1 MFSSQHRKAR
11 LLFELS
17 DLLLTIAAFYAA
29 YEVRAHVKLEER
41 EFYILFHRQLLL
53 LLFALIAAVCIGRWL
68 GVYEKLDSGKPLA
81 ILRDSFSQS
90 AYLSLAVVFFE
101 YAVRLDLSR
110 AFIALFASFSWLFF
124 ALFRLLS
131 GPLIGWVRKKFG
143 ALRYILIVG
152 SGARALQLAETI
164 EAAND
169 RGLRLK
175 GFVAWDAPSVTGRG
189 DYPVY
194 SPDEITPLLRRHVID
209 EIVFAVDAARL
220 PELEE
225 VLLLCDEEGVRT
237 RIAVDFFPHVNSD
250 VCLERLGSTPLLT
263 FSAAPDDEVRLF
275 AKRAIDVVL
284 ASAALILAAP
294 VMAVIWLAI
303 RLTSPGPAIFR
314 QERCG
319 LNGRRFICYKFR
331 SMRIGSEA
339 APNGNGNS
347 KHEDRSQEPGAGIK
361 LTPNGG
367 SRANTSG
374 VVFSRTIAAKVS
386 PGDPR
391 VTGVGRWLR
400 KFSLDELPQFY
411 NVLRGD
417 MALVGPRP
425 AIPSEVEQYQRW
437 QRRRLR
443 MRPGIT
449 CLWALNGR
457 DRLDFETWMRMDMHY
472 IDNWSLGLD
481 CKILLKTI
489 PQVLLGRDAN

>member
-17 DLLLTIAAFYAA
+17 DLLLTIGAFYLA
-29 YEVRAHVKLEER
+29 YEVRSQITSLENYFFIPPNER
-41 EFYILFHRQLLL
+41 
-53 LLFALIAAVCIGRWL
+53 ALTLGFCLITAVAIGRWL
-68 GVYEKLDSGKPLA
+68 DVYEKLDSGQPKA
-81 ILRDSFSQS
+81 ILRDAFSQS
-90 AYLSLAVVFFE
+90 AYLSLALLVFQ
-101 YAVRLDLSR
+101 YLLRMDLSR
-110 AFIALFASFSWLFF
+110 PFLGFFWIFSCIFF
-124 ALFRLLS
+124 SLFRLLS

-152 SGARALQLAETI
+152 SGPRALQLAETI
-164 EAAND
+164 ESAND
-169 RGLRLK
+169 RGLRIK
-175 GFVAWDAPSVTGRG
+175 GFVVWESAANPPDSAINLAA
-189 DYPVY
+189 DYPTY

-209 EIVFAVDAARL
+209 EIVFAIDAERL
-220 PELEE
+220 PDVEE

-250 VCLERLGSTPLLT
+250 GCLERLGSTPLLT
-263 FSAAPDDEVRLF
+263 FSATPDDEVRLF
-275 AKRAIDVVL
+275 VKRAIDVVL
-284 ASAALILAAP
+284 AAGALVLAAP
-294 VMAVIWLAI
+294 FMASIAIAI
-303 RLTSPGPAIFR
+303 RMTSRGKAIFR

-331 SMRIGSEA
+331 SMRLPSDVATAETPVNGRGPTVRSIATKIS
-339 APNGNGNS
+339 PN
-347 KHEDRSQEPGAGIK
+347 
-361 LTPNGG
+361 
-367 SRANTSG
+367 
-374 VVFSRTIAAKVS
+374 
-386 PGDPR
+386 DPR
-391 VTGVGRWLR
+391 VTPIGRWLR

-457 DRLDFETWMRMDMHY
+457 DRLDFDTWMRMDMHY
-472 IDNWSLGLD
+472 IDNWSLALD

-489 PQVLLGRDAN
+489 PQVLMGRDAN

>member
-11 LLFELS
+11 LLFEFS
-17 DLLLTIAAFYAA
+17 DLLLTIAAFYVA
-29 YEVRAHVKLEER
+29 YEVRSQITSLENYFFIPSSEQVLLV
-41 EFYILFHRQLLL
+41 LFCLVT
-53 LLFALIAAVCIGRWL
+53 AVAIGRWL
-68 GVYEKLDSGKPLA
+68 DVYEKLDSGQPVS
-81 ILRDSFSQS
+81 ILRDAFAQ
-90 AYLSLAVVFFE
+90 AIYLTLALLVFQ
-101 YAVRLDLSR
+101 YLLRLDLSR
-110 AFIALFASFSWLFF
+110 PFLGFF
-124 ALFRLLS
+124 AIFSGVFFSLFRLLS
-131 GPLIGWVRKKFG
+131 GPLIGWIRKKFG

-152 SGARALQLAETI
+152 SGPRAMQLAQTI
-164 EAAND
+164 ESAND
-169 RGLRLK
+169 RGLRIK
-175 GFVAWDAPSVTGRG
+175 GFVAWEGQDLNGAASIPENPTLRAA
-189 DYPVY
+189 YPVY
-194 SPDEITPLLRRHVID
+194 SPTEITPLLRRHVID
-209 EIVFAVDAARL
+209 EIVFAVDAAGL
-220 PELEE
+220 PEIEE

-250 VCLERLGSTPLLT
+250 VCLERLGSIPLLT
-263 FSAAPDDEVRLF
+263 FSATPDDEVRLF

-284 ASAALILAAP
+284 SAVALLLAAP
-294 VMAVIWLAI
+294 FMAIIAVAI
-303 RLTSPGPAIFR
+303 RLTSPGKAIFR

-331 SMRIGSEA
+331 SMREA
-339 APNGNGNS
+339 S
-347 KHEDRSQEPGAGIK
+347 D
-361 LTPNGG
+361 
-367 SRANTSG
+367 
-374 VVFSRTIAAKVS
+374 VVPVIAAEASASGDGHVQTNRNGSGPAIRSIATKVS
-386 PGDPR
+386 PDDPR
-391 VTGVGRWLR
+391 VTPIGRWLR

-457 DRLDFETWMRMDMHY
+457 DRLDFDSWMRMDMHY
-472 IDNWSLGLD
+472 IDTWSLGLD

>member
-11 LLFELS
+11 LLFEFS

-29 YEVRAHVKLEER
+29 YQVRAQITSLENYFFIPPNE
-41 EFYILFHRQLLL
+41 Q
-53 LLFALIAAVCIGRWL
+53 ALVVGFCLVTAVALGRWL
-68 GVYEKLDSGKPLA
+68 DVYEKLDSGQPAA
-81 ILRDSFSQS
+81 ILRDAFSQS
-90 AYLSLAVVFFE
+90 AYLSLALLVFQ
-101 YAVRLDLSR
+101 YLLRLDLSR
-110 AFIALFASFSWLFF
+110 PFLGFFAIFSWIFF
-124 ALFRLLS
+124 SLFRLLS

-143 ALRYILIVG
+143 ALHYILIVG
-152 SGARALQLAETI
+152 SGPRAIQLAETI

-169 RGLRLK
+169 RGLRIK
-175 GFVAWDAPSVTGRG
+175 GFVVWDNPG
-189 DYPVY
+189 DPTLLWESHYPIY
-194 SPDEITPLLRRHVID
+194 SPDEITPLLRLHVID
-209 EIVFAVDAARL
+209 EIVFAVDVARL
-220 PELEE
+220 PDLQE

-237 RIAVDFFPHVNSD
+237 RIAIDFFPHVNSD

-263 FSAAPDDEVRLF
+263 FSATPDDEVRLF
-275 AKRAIDVVL
+275 VKRAIDVVL
-284 ASAALILAAP
+284 ASLSLLLAAP
-294 VMAVIWLAI
+294 FMAIIAMGI
-303 RLTSPGPAIFR
+303 RLTSPGKIIFR

-331 SMRIGSEA
+331 SMREEPEA
-339 APNGNGNS
+339 EGAAAAARAPSVAPPNG
-347 KHEDRSQEPGAGIK
+347 RPA
-361 LTPNGG
+361 
-367 SRANTSG
+367 A
-374 VVFSRTIAAKVS
+374 RTIAAKVS
-386 PGDPR
+386 PDDPR
-391 VTGVGRWLR
+391 VTPVGRWLR

-425 AIPSEVEQYQRW
+425 AIPSEVDQYQRW

-457 DRLDFETWMRMDMHY
+457 DRLDFDSWMRLDMHY

-481 CKILLKTI
+481 CKILIKTI

>member
-11 LLFELS
+11 LLFEFS
-17 DLLLTIAAFYAA
+17 DLLLTIAALYAA
-29 YEVRAHVKLEER
+29 YHVRAQITFLENYFVISPSE
-41 EFYILFHRQLLL
+41 
-53 LLFALIAAVCIGRWL
+53 FALILGFCMIAAVAIGRSL
-68 GVYEKLDSGKPLA
+68 DVYEKLDSGQPAA
-81 ILRDSFSQS
+81 ILRDAFSQA
-90 AYLSLAVVFFE
+90 AYLSLAFLVFQ
-101 YAVRLDLSR
+101 YLLRLNLSR
-110 AFIALFASFSWLFF
+110 PFLGFFGLFSWIFF
-124 ALFRLLS
+124 SLFRILS
-131 GPLIGWVRKKFG
+131 GPLIGWIRKKFG

-152 SGARALQLAETI
+152 SGPRALQLAETI

-169 RGLRLK
+169 RGLRIK
-175 GFVAWDAPSVTGRG
+175 GFVAWDHNGCVESSLPAT
-189 DYPVY
+189 YPLY
-194 SPDEITPLLRRHVID
+194 ALDEITPLLRRHVID
-209 EIVFAVDAARL
+209 EIVFAVDAARV
-220 PELEE
+220 PDLEQ

-237 RIAVDFFPHVNSD
+237 RIAVDFFPHVNND
-250 VCLERLGSTPLLT
+250 VYLERLGSTPLLT
-263 FSAAPDDEVRLF
+263 FSATPDDEVRLF
-275 AKRAIDVVL
+275 IKRDLDVLL
-284 ASAALILAAP
+284 ASVALVLAAP
-294 VMAVIWLAI
+294 FMAVIAIAI
-303 RLTSPGPAIFR
+303 RLTSPGPIIFR

-331 SMRIGSEA
+331 SMRVSADADANAFPGRIDGRA
-339 APNGNGNS
+339 FTQ
-347 KHEDRSQEPGAGIK
+347 RS
-361 LTPNGG
+361 
-367 SRANTSG
+367 
-374 VVFSRTIAAKVS
+374 IAAKVS

-391 VTGVGRWLR
+391 VTPVGRWLR

-417 MALVGPRP
+417 MSLVGPRP

-457 DRLDFETWMRMDMHY
+457 DRLDFDTWMRMDMHY

>member
-29 YEVRAHVKLEER
+29 YQVRAQITSLENYFFIPVTE
-41 EFYILFHRQLLL
+41 Q
-53 LLFALIAAVCIGRWL
+53 ALILGFSLITAVAIGRWL
-68 GVYEKLDSGKPLA
+68 GVYEKLDSGKPTA
-81 ILRDSFSQS
+81 ILRDAFSQA
-90 AYLSLAVVFFE
+90 AYLSLAVLVFQ
-101 YAVRLDLSR
+101 YLLRLDLSR
-110 AFIALFASFSWLFF
+110 PFLGFF
-124 ALFRLLS
+124 AILSGIFFSLFRLSS
-131 GPLIGWVRKKFG
+131 GPLIGWVPKKFG

-152 SGARALQLAETI
+152 SGPRAIQLAETI

-169 RGLRLK
+169 RGLRIK
-175 GFVAWDAPSVTGRG
+175 GFVVWDTPGMLVESPTDLTPTSELALQGA
-189 DYPVY
+189 YPIY
-194 SPDEITPLLRRHVID
+194 SPNEITPLLRRHVID

-220 PELEE
+220 PDLEE

-250 VCLERLGSTPLLT
+250 VYLERLGSTPLLT
-263 FSAAPDDEVRLF
+263 FSSTPDDEVQLF
-275 AKRAIDVVL
+275 FKRAIDVVL
-284 ASAALILAAP
+284 AAGALVLSAP
-294 VMAVIWLAI
+294 VMAAIAIAI
-303 RLTSPGPAIFR
+303 RLTSPGKAVFR

-331 SMRIGSEA
+331 SMRDGAQEGA
-339 APNGNGNS
+339 APADTRVNGRTPTV
-347 KHEDRSQEPGAGIK
+347 RS
-361 LTPNGG
+361 
-367 SRANTSG
+367 
-374 VVFSRTIAAKVS
+374 IATKVS
-386 PGDPR
+386 PDDPR
-391 VTGVGRWLR
+391 VTPIGRWLR

-457 DRLDFETWMRMDMHY
+457 DRLDFDTWMRLDMNY
-472 IDNWSLGLD
+472 IDNWSLALD

>member
-11 LLFELS
+11 LLFEFS

-29 YEVRAHVKLEER
+29 YEVRAQITSLENYFFIPPNE
-41 EFYILFHRQLLL
+41 Q
-53 LLFALIAAVCIGRWL
+53 ALIVGFSLLTAVALGRWL
-68 GVYEKLDSGKPLA
+68 NVYEKLDSGQPAA
-81 ILRDSFSQS
+81 ILRDAFSQA
-90 AYLSLAVVFFE
+90 AYLSLALLVFQ
-101 YAVRLDLSR
+101 YLLRLDLSR
-110 AFIALFASFSWLFF
+110 PFLGFF
-124 ALFRLLS
+124 AIFSGIFFSLFRLLS

-152 SGARALQLAETI
+152 SGPRAIQLAETI

-169 RGLRLK
+169 RGLRIK
-175 GFVAWDAPSVTGRG
+175 GFVVWDSPADASLPVGSV
-189 DYPVY
+189 YPIY

-209 EIVFAVDAARL
+209 EIVFAVEAARL
-220 PELEE
+220 PDLEE

-263 FSAAPDDEVRLF
+263 FSATPDDEVRLF
-275 AKRAIDVVL
+275 VKRAIDVVL
-284 ASAALILAAP
+284 ASLALLLAAP
-294 VMAVIWLAI
+294 FMAVIIIGI
-303 RLTSPGPAIFR
+303 RLTSPGKAIFR

-331 SMRIGSEA
+331 SMRDDSDTA
-339 APNGNGNS
+339 VPANVPGNGR
-347 KHEDRSQEPGAGIK
+347 HAMP
-361 LTPNGG
+361 
-367 SRANTSG
+367 
-374 VVFSRTIAAKVS
+374 RTIAAKVS
-386 PGDPR
+386 PDDPR
-391 VTGVGRWLR
+391 VTPIGRWLR

-457 DRLDFETWMRMDMHY
+457 DRLDFDTWMRMDMHY

-489 PQVLLGRDAN
+489 PQVLLGRNAN

>member
-29 YEVRAHVKLEER
+29 YEVRVRITFLEHD
-41 EFYILFHRQLLL
+41 FFILPAQQVLILGFGLL
-53 LLFALIAAVCIGRWL
+53 AAVSIGRWL
-68 GVYEKLDSGKPLA
+68 GVYEKLDSGKPAA
-81 ILRDSFSQS
+81 ILRDSFSQA
-90 AYLSLAVVFFE
+90 AYLSLAILVFQ
-101 YAVRLDLSR
+101 YVVRLDLSR
-110 AFIALFASFSWLFF
+110 TFLGFFAIFSWLFF
-124 ALFRLLS
+124 SLFRLLS
-131 GPLIGWVRKKFG
+131 GPLIGWVRKEFG
-143 ALRYILIVG
+143 ALRHILIVG
-152 SGARALQLAETI
+152 AGPRALQLAETI

-169 RGLRLK
+169 RGLRIQ
-175 GFVAWDAPSVTGRG
+175 GFVVWDSPGTPGQSLPPAS
-189 DYPVY
+189 YPLY

-209 EIVFAVDAARL
+209 EIVFAVDAACL

-275 AKRAIDVVL
+275 AKRAIDVAL
-284 ASAALILAAP
+284 AAAALVLAAP
-294 VMAVIWLAI
+294 FMAVIALSI
-303 RLTSPGPAIFR
+303 RLTSPGNAIFR

-331 SMRIGSEA
+331 SMRIDSDVGA
-339 APNGNGNS
+339 AAAGGAPND
-347 KHEDRSQEPGAGIK
+347 HTPTRS
-361 LTPNGG
+361 
-367 SRANTSG
+367 
-374 VVFSRTIAAKVS
+374 VAAKIS
-386 PGDPR
+386 PDDPR
-391 VTGVGRWLR
+391 VTPIGRWLR

-411 NVLRGD
+411 NVLKGD

-457 DRLDFETWMRMDMHY
+457 DRLDFESWMRLDMLY

-489 PQVLLGRDAN
+489 PHVLLGRDAN

>member
-17 DLLLTIAAFYAA
+17 DLLLTIAAFYTA
-29 YEVRAHVKLEER
+29 YAVRAQITFLENYFFISPSER
-41 EFYILFHRQLLL
+41 TLVIGFCLITAV
-53 LLFALIAAVCIGRWL
+53 ALGRWL
-68 GVYEKLDSGKPLA
+68 DVYEKLDSGQPAA
-81 ILRDSFSQS
+81 ILRDAFSQS
-90 AYLSLAVVFFE
+90 AYLSLALLVFQ
-101 YAVRLDLSR
+101 YLLRLDLSR
-110 AFIALFASFSWLFF
+110 PFLGFFAIFSWLFF
-124 ALFRLLS
+124 SLFRLLS

-152 SGARALQLAETI
+152 SGPRALQLAETI

-169 RGLRLK
+169 RGLRIK
-175 GFVAWDAPSVTGRG
+175 GFVVWDAADTAADSSNVSADLG
-189 DYPVY
+189 YPIY
-194 SPDEITPLLRRHVID
+194 SLNEITPLLRRHVID
-209 EIVFAVDAARL
+209 EIVFAVEAARL
-220 PELEE
+220 PDIEE

-250 VCLERLGSTPLLT
+250 VGLERLGSTPLLT
-263 FSAAPDDEVRLF
+263 FSATPDDEVRLLV
-275 AKRAIDVVL
+275 KRSLDVVL
-284 ASAALILAAP
+284 ASLALVLAAP
-294 VMAVIWLAI
+294 FMAVIAAAI
-303 RLTSPGPAIFR
+303 RLTSPGKAIFR

-331 SMRIGSEA
+331 SMRETSDVTLQA
-339 APNGNGNS
+339 AQLNGRAPRL
-347 KHEDRSQEPGAGIK
+347 RS
-361 LTPNGG
+361 
-367 SRANTSG
+367 
-374 VVFSRTIAAKVS
+374 IATKIS
-386 PGDPR
+386 PDDPR
-391 VTGVGRWLR
+391 VTPVGRWLR

-411 NVLRGD
+411 NVLKGD
-417 MALVGPRP
+417 MSLVGPRP

-457 DRLDFETWMRMDMHY
+457 DRLDFDTWMRLDMSY

-481 CKILLKTI
+481 CKIILKTI

>member
-17 DLLLTIAAFYAA
+17 DLLLTVAAFYAA
-29 YEVRAHVKLEER
+29 YEVRVQITFLEHDFFILPAHTVL
-41 EFYILFHRQLLL
+41 ILGFG
-53 LLFALIAAVCIGRWL
+53 LIAAVSIGRWL
-68 GVYEKLDSGKPLA
+68 GVYEKLDSGQPAA
-81 ILRDSFSQS
+81 ILRDSFSQA
-90 AYLSLAVVFFE
+90 AYLSLAILVFQ
-101 YAVRLDLSR
+101 YIVRLDLSR
-110 AFIALFASFSWLFF
+110 PFLGFFAFFSWLFF
-124 ALFRLLS
+124 SLFRLLS
-131 GPLIGWVRKKFG
+131 GPLIGWVRKEFG

-152 SGARALQLAETI
+152 SGPRAFQLAKTI

-169 RGLRLK
+169 RGLRIK
-175 GFVAWDAPSVTGRG
+175 GFVVWDNSGEPAGAGSE
-189 DYPVY
+189 DCLLASYPMY

-209 EIVFAVDAARL
+209 EIVFAVEAARL

-263 FSAAPDDEVRLF
+263 FSATPDDEVRLF

-284 ASAALILAAP
+284 AAAALALAAP
-294 VMAVIWLAI
+294 FMAVIALAI
-303 RLTSPGPAIFR
+303 RLTSPGNAIFR

-331 SMRIGSEA
+331 SMRGEPDTAVGATATACAGSDCI
-339 APNGNGNS
+339 PV
-347 KHEDRSQEPGAGIK
+347 RS
-361 LTPNGG
+361 
-367 SRANTSG
+367 
-374 VVFSRTIAAKVS
+374 IAAKVS
-386 PGDPR
+386 PHDPR
-391 VTGVGRWLR
+391 VTPLGRWLR
-400 KFSLDELPQFY
+400 KFSIDELPQFY

-457 DRLDFETWMRMDMHY
+457 DRLDFESWMRLDMLY
-472 IDNWSLGLD
+472 IDSWSLGLD

>member
-1 MFSSQHRKAR
+1 
-11 LLFELS
+11 L
-17 DLLLTIAAFYAA
+17 
-29 YEVRAHVKLEER
+29 
-41 EFYILFHRQLLL
+41 
-53 LLFALIAAVCIGRWL
+53 
-68 GVYEKLDSGKPLA
+68 
-81 ILRDSFSQS
+81 
-90 AYLSLAVVFFE
+90 
-101 YAVRLDLSR
+101 
-110 AFIALFASFSWLFF
+110 
-124 ALFRLLS
+124 
-131 GPLIGWVRKKFG
+131 
-143 ALRYILIVG
+143 
-152 SGARALQLAETI
+152 
-164 EAAND
+164 
-169 RGLRLK
+169 
-175 GFVAWDAPSVTGRG
+175 
-189 DYPVY
+189 Y
-194 SPDEITPLLRRHVID
+194 SPNEITPLLRRHVID
-209 EIVFAVDAARL
+209 EIVFAVDAARV

-284 ASAALILAAP
+284 AAAALILTAP
-294 VMAVIWLAI
+294 FMAIIAITI
-303 RLTSPGPAIFR
+303 RLTSPGKAIFR

-331 SMRIGSEA
+331 SMRIESDVA
-339 APNGNGNS
+339 ATVGAAESPAET
-347 KHEDRSQEPGAGIK
+347 HVPCRS
-361 LTPNGG
+361 
-367 SRANTSG
+367 
-374 VVFSRTIAAKVS
+374 IAAKVS
-386 PGDPR
+386 PDDPR
-391 VTGVGRWLR
+391 ITGVGHWLR

-457 DRLDFETWMRMDMHY
+457 DRLDFESWMRLDMHY
-472 IDNWSLGLD
+472 IDNWSLRLD

>member
-11 LLFELS
+11 LLFEFS
-17 DLLLTIAAFYAA
+17 DLLLTVAAFYVA
-29 YEVRAHVKLEER
+29 YQVRVQITFLENNFFIPFSEQVL
-41 EFYILFHRQLLL
+41 ILGFCLVT
-53 LLFALIAAVCIGRWL
+53 AVAIGRWL
-68 GVYEKLDSGKPLA
+68 DVYEKLDSGQPAA
-81 ILRDSFSQS
+81 ILRDAFSQA
-90 AYLSLAVVFFE
+90 AYLSLALLVFQ
-101 YAVRLDLSR
+101 YLLRLDLSR
-110 AFIALFASFSWLFF
+110 PFLGFFGIFSWFF
-124 ALFRLLS
+124 FSLFRLLS

-152 SGARALQLAETI
+152 SGPRAFQLAETI

-169 RGLRLK
+169 RGLRIK
-175 GFVAWDAPSVTGRG
+175 GFVEWESTGAAVAGLRAA
-189 DYPVY
+189 YPIY
-194 SPDEITPLLRRHVID
+194 SPDEITPSLRGHVID

-220 PELEE
+220 PDLEE

-263 FSAAPDDEVRLF
+263 FSATPDDEVRLF

-284 ASAALILAAP
+284 SGVALVLAAP
-294 VMAVIWLAI
+294 FMAAI
-303 RLTSPGPAIFR
+303 AIGIRMTSPGKAVFR

-331 SMRIGSEA
+331 SMIVSGDGAVTSPNSGRAPA
-339 APNGNGNS
+339 A
-347 KHEDRSQEPGAGIK
+347 RS
-361 LTPNGG
+361 
-367 SRANTSG
+367 
-374 VVFSRTIAAKVS
+374 IATKIS
-386 PGDPR
+386 PDDPR
-391 VTGVGRWLR
+391 VTPMGRWLR
-400 KFSLDELPQFY
+400 KFSIDELPQFY
-411 NVLRGD
+411 NVLKGD

-457 DRLDFETWMRMDMHY
+457 DRLDFDTWMRLDMSY

>member
-1 MFSSQHRKAR
+1 MP
-11 LLFELS
+11 
-17 DLLLTIAAFYAA
+17 T
-29 YEVRAHVKLEER
+29 
-41 EFYILFHRQLLL
+41 
-53 LLFALIAAVCIGRWL
+53 
-68 GVYEKLDSGKPLA
+68 A
-81 ILRDSFSQS
+81 ILRDAFSQA
-90 AYLSLAVVFFE
+90 AYLSLALLVFQ
-101 YAVRLDLSR
+101 YLLRLDLSR
-110 AFIALFASFSWLFF
+110 PFLGFF
-124 ALFRLLS
+124 AIFSCIFYSLFRLLS

-152 SGARALQLAETI
+152 SGPRAIQLAETI

-169 RGLRLK
+169 RGLRIK
-175 GFVAWDAPSVTGRG
+175 GFVEWESDGAPGASLRAA
-189 DYPVY
+189 YPIY

-220 PELEE
+220 PDIEE

-250 VCLERLGSTPLLT
+250 VGLERLGSTPLLT

-284 ASAALILAAP
+284 SGVALVLAAP
-294 VMAVIWLAI
+294 FMAVIAIAI
-303 RLTSPGPAIFR
+303 RMTSPGKAIFR

-331 SMRIGSEA
+331 SMRADSPA
-339 APNGNGNS
+339 TS
-347 KHEDRSQEPGAGIK
+347 AGI
-361 LTPNGG
+361 PSHGRV
-367 SRANTSG
+367 SAVRS
-374 VVFSRTIAAKVS
+374 IATKIS
-386 PGDPR
+386 PDDPR
-391 VTGVGRWLR
+391 VTAVGRWLR
-400 KFSLDELPQFY
+400 KFSLDELPQLY
-411 NVLRGD
+411 NVLKGD

-457 DRLDFETWMRMDMHY
+457 DRLDFDTWMRLDMNY

-489 PQVLLGRDAN
+489 PQVLLGRDAT

>member
-11 LLFELS
+11 LLFEFS
-17 DLLLTIAAFYAA
+17 DLLLTIAAFYVA
-29 YEVRAHVKLEER
+29 YEVRSQITSLENY
-41 EFYILFHRQLLL
+41 FYIPASEQ
-53 LLFALIAAVCIGRWL
+53 ALVVGFCLITAVAIGRWL
-68 GVYEKLDSGKPLA
+68 DVYEKLDSGQPAA
-81 ILRDSFSQS
+81 ILRDALSQ
-90 AYLSLAVVFFE
+90 AFYLSLALLVFQ
-101 YAVRLDLSR
+101 YLLRLDLSR
-110 AFIALFASFSWLFF
+110 PFLGFFATFSWIFF
-124 ALFRLLS
+124 SLFRLLS

-152 SGARALQLAETI
+152 SGPRAIQLAETI

-169 RGLRLK
+169 RGLRIK
-175 GFVAWDAPSVTGRG
+175 GFVAWEVAGEPLQTA
-189 DYPVY
+189 YPIY
-194 SPDEITPLLRRHVID
+194 SPNEITPLLRRHVID

-220 PELEE
+220 QDLEE

-275 AKRAIDVVL
+275 LKRAIDVVL
-284 ASAALILAAP
+284 ACLALILAAP
-294 VMAVIWLAI
+294 FMAVIAIAI
-303 RLTSPGPAIFR
+303 RLTSPGKAIFR

-331 SMRIGSEA
+331 SMRE
-339 APNGNGNS
+339 
-347 KHEDRSQEPGAGIK
+347 Q
-361 LTPNGG
+361 
-367 SRANTSG
+367 SG
-374 VVFSRTIAAKVS
+374 VAAAAVASATNGRVPTARSIAAKIS
-386 PGDPR
+386 PDDPR
-391 VTGVGRWLR
+391 VTPIGRWLR

-411 NVLRGD
+411 NVLKGD

-425 AIPSEVEQYQRW
+425 AIPSEVDQYQRW

-457 DRLDFETWMRMDMHY
+457 DRLDFDTWMRLDMHY

>member
-17 DLLLTIAAFYAA
+17 DLLLTIAAYYAA
-29 YEVRAHVKLEER
+29 YAVRAQITSLENYFFIPFSE
-41 EFYILFHRQLLL
+41 Q
-53 LLFALIAAVCIGRWL
+53 ALIIGFSLITAVAIGRWL
-68 GVYEKLDSGKPLA
+68 NVYEKLDSGQPAA
-81 ILRDSFSQS
+81 ILRDAFGQA
-90 AYLSLAVVFFE
+90 AYLSLALLVFQ
-101 YAVRLDLSR
+101 YLLRLDLSR
-110 AFIALFASFSWLFF
+110 PFLGFF
-124 ALFRLLS
+124 AIFSCIFFSLFRLLS

-152 SGARALQLAETI
+152 SGPRAVSLAETI

-169 RGLRLK
+169 RGLRIK
-175 GFVAWDAPSVTGRG
+175 GFVAWETSSPSETDASSTPRLQAI
-189 DYPVY
+189 YPTY
-194 SPDEITPLLRRHVID
+194 SLNEITPLLRGHIID

-220 PELEE
+220 PDIAE

-263 FSAAPDDEVRLF
+263 FSATPDDEVRLF

-284 ASAALILAAP
+284 AAVALTLGAP
-294 VMAVIWLAI
+294 FMAIIMLAI
-303 RLTSPGPAIFR
+303 RLSSPGKAVFR

-331 SMRIGSEA
+331 SMRDQSEPMATSA
-339 APNGNGNS
+339 APVNGRVS
-347 KHEDRSQEPGAGIK
+347 TSRS
-361 LTPNGG
+361 
-367 SRANTSG
+367 
-374 VVFSRTIAAKVS
+374 IATKIS
-386 PGDPR
+386 PDDPR
-391 VTGVGRWLR
+391 VTPVGRWLR

-411 NVLRGD
+411 NVLKGD

-425 AIPSEVEQYQRW
+425 AIPSEVEQYQGW

-457 DRLDFETWMRMDMHY
+457 DRLDFDTWMRMDMHY
-472 IDNWSLGLD
+472 IDNWSLALD

>member
-1 MFSSQHRKAR
+1 
-11 LLFELS
+11 
-17 DLLLTIAAFYAA
+17 
-29 YEVRAHVKLEER
+29 
-41 EFYILFHRQLLL
+41 
-53 LLFALIAAVCIGRWL
+53 
-68 GVYEKLDSGKPLA
+68 VYEKLDSGKPAA
-81 ILRDSFSQS
+81 ILRDSFSQA
-90 AYLSLAVVFFE
+90 AYLSLAILVFQ
-101 YAVRLDLSR
+101 YVARLDLSR
-110 AFIALFASFSWLFF
+110 PFLGFFAIFSCLFF
-124 ALFRLLS
+124 SLFRLLS
-131 GPLIGWVRKKFG
+131 GPLIGWIRKKFG
-143 ALRYILIVG
+143 ALRHILIVG
-152 SGARALQLAETI
+152 AGPRALQLAETI

-169 RGLRLK
+169 RGLRIQ
-175 GFVAWDAPSVTGRG
+175 GFVVWDGPGDPAKEPGRPPVLG
-189 DYPVY
+189 SYPMY

-250 VCLERLGSTPLLT
+250 VCLERLGTTPLLT

-284 ASAALILAAP
+284 AAAALVLAAP
-294 VMAVIWLAI
+294 LMGAIALAI
-303 RLTSPGPAIFR
+303 RLTSPGRAIFR

-331 SMRIGSEA
+331 SMRIEPAWGKPQA
-339 APNGNGNS
+339 CPAGDGTPG
-347 KHEDRSQEPGAGIK
+347 RS
-361 LTPNGG
+361 
-367 SRANTSG
+367 
-374 VVFSRTIAAKVS
+374 IAAKIS

-391 VTGVGRWLR
+391 VTPIGRWLR

-425 AIPSEVEQYQRW
+425 AVPSEVEQYQRW

-457 DRLDFETWMRMDMHY
+457 DRLDFESWMRLDMLY

>member
-29 YEVRAHVKLEER
+29 YEVRSQITFLEHDFFILPAHIVL
-41 EFYILFHRQLLL
+41 ILGFVLV
-53 LLFALIAAVCIGRWL
+53 AAVCFGRWL
-68 GVYEKLDSGKPLA
+68 GVYEKLDSGKPIA
-81 ILRDSFSQS
+81 ILRDSFSQA
-90 AYLSLAVVFFE
+90 AYLALAIVVFQ
-101 YAVRLDLSR
+101 YLVRLDLSR
-110 AFIALFASFSWLFF
+110 PFIVFFAFFSWLFF
-124 ALFRLLS
+124 SLFRLLS

-152 SGARALQLAETI
+152 TGPRALQLAETI

-169 RGLRLK
+169 RGLRIK
-175 GFVAWDAPSVTGRG
+175 GFVEWDGPAAPAAMMPDQPGLLAS
-189 DYPVY
+189 YPLY
-194 SPDEITPLLRRHVID
+194 SPNEITPLLRRHVID
-209 EIVFAVDAARL
+209 EIVFAVDAARV

-284 ASAALILAAP
+284 ASAALVLAAP
-294 VMAVIWLAI
+294 FMAIIAAAI
-303 RLTSPGPAIFR
+303 RLNSRGKVIFR

-331 SMRIGSEA
+331 SMRIDSA
-339 APNGNGNS
+339 AAAVAAGNPRG
-347 KHEDRSQEPGAGIK
+347 DRPA
-361 LTPNGG
+361 
-367 SRANTSG
+367 
-374 VVFSRTIAAKVS
+374 RTIAAKIARD
-386 PGDPR
+386 DPR
-391 VTGVGRWLR
+391 VTPVGRWLR

-425 AIPSEVEQYQRW
+425 AIPSEVDQYQRW

-457 DRLDFETWMRMDMHY
+457 DRLDFETWMRMDMQY

-489 PQVLLGRDAN
+489 PQVLLGKDAN

>member
-29 YEVRAHVKLEER
+29 YEVRVRITFLENDFFIPTR
-41 EFYILFHRQLLL
+41 DQALLL
-53 LLFALIAAVCIGRWL
+53 GFSLIAAVALGRWL
-68 GVYEKLDSGKPLA
+68 DIYQRLDSGQPTA
-81 ILRDSFSQS
+81 ILRDAFSQA
-90 AYLSLAVVFFE
+90 AYLSLGLLVFQ
-101 YAVRLDLSR
+101 YLVRLDLSR
-110 AFIALFASFSWLFF
+110 PFLGFFAIFSCLFF
-124 ALFRLLS
+124 SLFRLLS
-131 GPLIGWVRKKFG
+131 GPLIGWVRKEFG

-152 SGARALQLAETI
+152 SGPRAIQLAETI

-169 RGLRLK
+169 RGLRIK
-175 GFVAWDAPSVTGRG
+175 GFVTWEGADERAETLDPRFQA
-189 DYPVY
+189 DYPLY
-194 SPDEITPLLRRHVID
+194 SPHEITPLLRRHVID

-220 PELEE
+220 PDLEE

-275 AKRAIDVVL
+275 VKRALDV
-284 ASAALILAAP
+284 ALAAVALVVAAP
-294 VMAVIWLAI
+294 FMVAIALLI
-303 RLTSPGPAIFR
+303 RLTSPGKAIFR

-331 SMRIGSEA
+331 SMRIPSGITPA
-339 APNGNGNS
+339 AAVPATPA
-347 KHEDRSQEPGAGIK
+347 RS
-361 LTPNGG
+361 
-367 SRANTSG
+367 
-374 VVFSRTIAAKVS
+374 IAAKIS

-391 VTGVGRWLR
+391 LTPIGRWLR

-411 NVLRGD
+411 NVLKGD
-417 MALVGPRP
+417 MSLVGPRP

>member
-29 YEVRAHVKLEER
+29 YELRVRITFLER
-41 EFYILFHRQLLL
+41 DFFILPAEQ
-53 LLFALIAAVCIGRWL
+53 ALILGFGLISAVSIGRWL
-68 GVYEKLDSGKPLA
+68 GVYEKLDSGKPAA
-81 ILRDSFSQS
+81 ILRDSFSQA
-90 AYLSLAVVFFE
+90 AYLALAILVFQ
-101 YAVRLDLSR
+101 YVVRLDLSR
-110 AFIALFASFSWLFF
+110 SFLGFF
-124 ALFRLLS
+124 AIFSCLLFSLFRLLS
-131 GPLIGWVRKKFG
+131 GPLIGWVRKEFG

-152 SGARALQLAETI
+152 SGPRALQLAETI

-169 RGLRLK
+169 RGLRIK
-175 GFVAWDAPSVTGRG
+175 GFVVWDGTGNPATAEAAKEFGQPRLLAS
-189 DYPVY
+189 YPMY

-284 ASAALILAAP
+284 AVGALALAAP
-294 VMAVIWLAI
+294 CMAIIALAI
-303 RLTSPGPAIFR
+303 RLTSPGKAIFR

-331 SMRIGSEA
+331 SMRIEPPSGGGA
-339 APNGNGNS
+339 AVVVPSAEGRTS
-347 KHEDRSQEPGAGIK
+347 ARS
-361 LTPNGG
+361 
-367 SRANTSG
+367 
-374 VVFSRTIAAKVS
+374 IAAKIS
-386 PGDPR
+386 PDDPR
-391 VTGVGRWLR
+391 VTAIGRWLR

-457 DRLDFETWMRMDMHY
+457 DRLDFESWMRLDMLY

-489 PQVLLGRDAN
+489 PRVLLGRDAN

>member
-11 LLFELS
+11 LLFEFS
-17 DLLLTIAAFYAA
+17 DLLLTILAFYVA
-29 YEVRAHVKLEER
+29 YEVRSQITYLENYFFIPLSE
-41 EFYILFHRQLLL
+41 Q
-53 LLFALIAAVCIGRWL
+53 ALIVGFCLITAVVLGRWL
-68 GVYEKLDSGKPLA
+68 DVYEKLDSGQPAA
-81 ILRDSFSQS
+81 ILRDAFAQA
-90 AYLSLAVVFFE
+90 AYLSLALLVFQ
-101 YAVRLDLSR
+101 YLLRLDLSR
-110 AFIALFASFSWLFF
+110 PFLGFFGIFSCIFYS
-124 ALFRLLS
+124 LFRLMS
-131 GPLIGWVRKKFG
+131 GQLIGWVRKKFG

-152 SGARALQLAETI
+152 SGSRTAQLAETV
-164 EAAND
+164 EAAYD
-169 RGLRLK
+169 RGLRIK
-175 GFVAWDAPSVTGRG
+175 GFVVWNHPSSAGSAPPVKSG
-189 DYPVY
+189 YPVY
-194 SPDEITPLLRRHVID
+194 SLNEIAPLLRRHVID
-209 EIVFAVDAARL
+209 EIVFAVDAALL

-250 VCLERLGSTPLLT
+250 VYLERLGSTPLLT

-275 AKRAIDVVL
+275 LKRALDVVL
-284 ASAALILAAP
+284 AASALILTAP
-294 VMAVIWLAI
+294 FMAIIAIAI
-303 RLTSPGPAIFR
+303 RLGSPGKAIFR

-331 SMRIGSEA
+331 SMQIPSDETMSAVA
-339 APNGNGNS
+339 ASASLTS
-347 KHEDRSQEPGAGIK
+347 KPGRS
-361 LTPNGG
+361 
-367 SRANTSG
+367 
-374 VVFSRTIAAKVS
+374 IAAKIS
-386 PGDPR
+386 PDDPR
-391 VTGVGRWLR
+391 LTPIGRWLR

-411 NVLRGD
+411 NVLKGD
-417 MALVGPRP
+417 MSLVGPRP
-425 AIPSEVEQYQRW
+425 AIPSEVDQYQRW

>member
-17 DLLLTIAAFYAA
+17 DLLLTVAAFWAA
-29 YEVRAHVKLEER
+29 YEVRAQITFLEND
-41 EFYILFHRQLLL
+41 FFILPAHTV
-53 LLFALIAAVCIGRWL
+53 LILGFGLISAVSIGRWL

-81 ILRDSFSQS
+81 ILRDSFSQA
-90 AYLSLAVVFFE
+90 AYLSLAILVFQ
-101 YAVRLDLSR
+101 YIVRLDLSR
-110 AFIALFASFSWLFF
+110 PFLGFFAFFSGLFF
-124 ALFRLLS
+124 SLFRLLS
-131 GPLIGWVRKKFG
+131 GPLIGWVRKEFG

-152 SGARALQLAETI
+152 SGHRALQLAETI

-169 RGLRLK
+169 RGLRIK
-175 GFVAWDAPSVTGRG
+175 GFVVWDTSAGVPDQDGILAS
-189 DYPVY
+189 YPLY
-194 SPDEITPLLRRHVID
+194 SPNEITPLLRRHVID

-237 RIAVDFFPHVNSD
+237 RIAVDFFPHVNSE
-250 VCLERLGSTPLLT
+250 VFLERLGSTPLLT

-284 ASAALILAAP
+284 AAAALVLAAP
-294 VMAVIWLAI
+294 FMAVIALMI
-303 RLTSPGPAIFR
+303 RLTSPGKAIFR

-331 SMRIGSEA
+331 SMRSDVA
-339 APNGNGNS
+339 AVPSDG
-347 KHEDRSQEPGAGIK
+347 DRTTA
-361 LTPNGG
+361 
-367 SRANTSG
+367 
-374 VVFSRTIAAKVS
+374 RTIAAKVS
-386 PGDPR
+386 PDDPR
-391 VTGVGRWLR
+391 VTTVGRWLR

-425 AIPSEVEQYQRW
+425 AIPSEVDQYQRW

-457 DRLDFETWMRMDMHY
+457 DRLDFESWMRLDMHY

-481 CKILLKTI
+481 CKILLRTI
-489 PQVLLGRDAN
+489 PQVLLGRDAT

>member
-11 LLFELS
+11 LLFEFS

-29 YEVRAHVKLEER
+29 YAVRSQITSLENYFFIPSNE
-41 EFYILFHRQLLL
+41 Q
-53 LLFALIAAVCIGRWL
+53 ALIVGFCLVTAVAIGRWL
-68 GVYEKLDSGKPLA
+68 DVYEKLDSGQPAA
-81 ILRDSFSQS
+81 ILRDAFSQ
-90 AYLSLAVVFFE
+90 ATYLTLALLVFQ
-101 YAVRLDLSR
+101 YLLRLDLSR
-110 AFIALFASFSWLFF
+110 PFLGFF
-124 ALFRLLS
+124 AIFSGVFFSLFRLLS
-131 GPLIGWVRKKFG
+131 GPLIGWIRKEFG

-152 SGARALQLAETI
+152 SGPRALQLAETI

-169 RGLRLK
+169 RGLRIK
-175 GFVAWDAPSVTGRG
+175 GFVVWEVTPETSMSGEAALPAA
-189 DYPVY
+189 YPVY
-194 SPDEITPLLRRHVID
+194 SPSEITPLLRRHVID
-209 EIVFAVDAARL
+209 EIVFAMDVAGL
-220 PELEE
+220 PEIEE
-225 VLLLCDEEGVRT
+225 VLLACDEEGVRT

-250 VCLERLGSTPLLT
+250 VCLERLGSIPLLT
-263 FSAAPDDEVRLF
+263 FSATPDDEVRLF

-284 ASAALILAAP
+284 SSIALVLAAP
-294 VMAVIWLAI
+294 FMAAIAAAI
-303 RLTSPGPAIFR
+303 RMTSPGPVIFR

-331 SMRIGSEA
+331 SMRIASDLPPLLA
-339 APNGNGNS
+339 AGAAVCGNGRAPAV
-347 KHEDRSQEPGAGIK
+347 RS
-361 LTPNGG
+361 
-367 SRANTSG
+367 
-374 VVFSRTIAAKVS
+374 IAAKVS
-386 PGDPR
+386 PDDPR
-391 VTGVGRWLR
+391 VTRVGRWLR

-411 NVLRGD
+411 NVLKGD

-457 DRLDFETWMRMDMHY
+457 DRLDFESWMRMDMHY

>member
-11 LLFELS
+11 LLFEFS
-17 DLLLTIAAFYAA
+17 DLLLTIAAFYVA
-29 YEVRAHVKLEER
+29 YQVRSRITFLENDFFIPPSEQVLVVG
-41 EFYILFHRQLLL
+41 FC
-53 LLFALIAAVCIGRWL
+53 LIAAVAIGRWR
-68 GVYEKLDSGKPLA
+68 GVYEKLDSGQPIA
-81 ILRDSFSQS
+81 ILRDAFSQAS
-90 AYLSLAVVFFE
+90 YLSLALLVFQ
-101 YAVRLDLSR
+101 YLLRLDLSR
-110 AFIALFASFSWLFF
+110 PFLGFF
-124 ALFRLLS
+124 AALSWFFFSLFRLLS

-152 SGARALQLAETI
+152 SGPRALQLAETI

-169 RGLRLK
+169 RGLRIK
-175 GFVAWDAPSVTGRG
+175 GFVVWEANGEPPVNGGVQPDSI
-189 DYPVY
+189 YPIY
-194 SPDEITPLLRRHVID
+194 SPAEITPLLRGHIID
-209 EIVFAVDAARL
+209 EIVFAVDASRL
-220 PELEE
+220 PDLEQ
-225 VLLLCDEEGVRT
+225 VLLLCDEEGVLT

-250 VCLERLGSTPLLT
+250 VCLEWLGSTPLLT
-263 FSAAPDDEVRLF
+263 FSATPDDEVRLF

-284 ASAALILAAP
+284 AGIALLLAAP
-294 VMAVIWLAI
+294 FMAVIAIAI

-331 SMRIGSEA
+331 SMRVASDQSGA
-339 APNGNGNS
+339 TARLATNG
-347 KHEDRSQEPGAGIK
+347 R
-361 LTPNGG
+361 GG
-367 SRANTSG
+367 
-374 VVFSRTIAAKVS
+374 VLRTIATKVS
-386 PGDPR
+386 PNDPR
-391 VTGVGRWLR
+391 VTLVGRWLR

-411 NVLRGD
+411 NVLKGD

-457 DRLDFETWMRMDMHY
+457 DRLDFESWMRLDMNY